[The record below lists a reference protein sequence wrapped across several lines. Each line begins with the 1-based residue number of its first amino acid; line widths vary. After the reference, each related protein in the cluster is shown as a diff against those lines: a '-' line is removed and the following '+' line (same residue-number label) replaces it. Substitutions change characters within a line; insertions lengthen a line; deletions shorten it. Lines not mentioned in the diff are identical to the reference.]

1 MPERAA
7 VRRCGTESRTFN
19 AMGPSPLERVT
30 NLLTLLL
37 ETRVP
42 LTLKQVSHELVGM
55 YPDKHV
61 ALRGAFERDKALL
74 RDIGVPI
81 ETEVLGGDQAGET
94 AYRIDR
100 DRYELRGLQL
110 DDDER
115 HALQMAVATIRSDAG
130 QEGLWKLGGS
140 VLASSSVVTNVVQHV
155 ALPILRAASGSR
167 NAVTFRYR
175 GIERELH
182 PYGLL
187 LREGFW
193 YAIGHDRG
201 HGEVRTY
208 RVDRIESDVVSHPNK
223 TFERPEGFDVRA
235 AFPAD
240 AKLLGEPDD
249 GAGTAEV
256 AVDPPLAEVVR
267 AELGTASVAREDAGV
282 VVFDVP
288 CVNRDA
294 FRSWVLGLGARAEV
308 LGPPQVRADLVA
320 WLRSVA
326 ALPGHPEADAAPQAD
341 AAPEAGAS

>member
-1 MPERAA
+1 
-7 VRRCGTESRTFN
+7 
-19 AMGPSPLERVT
+19 MGPSPLERIT

-55 YPDKHV
+55 YPEKPV

-110 DDDER
+110 DEDER
-115 HALQMAVATIRSDAG
+115 HALQMAVATIRSDTG

-140 VLASSSVVTNVVQHV
+140 VRPSSSVVTNVVQHE

-175 GIERELH
+175 GVERELQ

-193 YAIGHDRG
+193 YAIGHDRD
-201 HGEVRTY
+201 HAEVRTY
-208 RVDRIESDVVSHPNK
+208 RVDRIEGDVVSHTNK
-223 TFERPEGFDVRA
+223 TFERPDGFDVRA

-240 AKLLGEPDD
+240 AKLLGEIDD
-249 GAGTAEV
+249 GPGTAEV
-256 AVDPPLAEVVR
+256 AVDPPLADLVR
-267 AELGTASVAREDAGV
+267 AELGAASVVREEAGV
-282 VVFDVP
+282 VVFEVP

-308 LGPPQVRADLVA
+308 LGPPEVRAELVE

-326 ALPGHPEADAAPQAD
+326 VPPGPSDASDVSD
-341 AAPEAGAS
+341 ASAVSDTGGAS

>member
-1 MPERAA
+1 
-7 VRRCGTESRTFN
+7 
-19 AMGPSPLERVT
+19 MGPSPLERVT

-42 LTLKQVSHELVGM
+42 LTLRQIANELEGM
-55 YPDKHV
+55 YPVNHV

-74 RDIGVPI
+74 REIGVPI

-140 VLASSSVVTNVVQHV
+140 VLSSSSVVANVVQHE
-155 ALPILRAASGSR
+155 ALPVLRAASGEHTT
-167 NAVTFRYR
+167 VGFRYR
-175 GIERELH
+175 DRDREVD

-193 YAIGHDRG
+193 YVVGHDHG

-208 RVDRIESDVVSHPNK
+208 RVDRIQGAVRVLADRSFH
-223 TFERPEGFDVRA
+223 RPEGFDVRA

-240 AKLLGEPDD
+240 AKLLGDGDGDD
-249 GAGTAEV
+249 GPATADV
-256 AVDPPLAEVVR
+256 VVDPPVATVVRVELGDEAVVAERGDGSVVFRVPCRNREAFRGWVIGLGVHAEVV
-267 AELGTASVAREDAGV
+267 A
-282 VVFDVP
+282 
-288 CVNRDA
+288 
-294 FRSWVLGLGARAEV
+294 
-308 LGPPQVRADLVA
+308 PPEVRADVVA
-320 WLRSVA
+320 WLRGIAGGAPTPVA
-326 ALPGHPEADAAPQAD
+326 PSAVPPAAAPANGG
-341 AAPEAGAS
+341 GAS

>member
-1 MPERAA
+1 
-7 VRRCGTESRTFN
+7 
-19 AMGPSPLERVT
+19 MGPSPLERVT

-42 LTLKQVSHELVGM
+42 MTLKQISQELSGM
-55 YPDKHV
+55 YPEKYV

-94 AYRIDR
+94 GYLIDR
-100 DRYELRGLQL
+100 DRYELRGLHL

-140 VLASSSVVTNVVQHV
+140 VLPSSSVVTNVVQHE
-155 ALPILRAASGSR
+155 ALPTLRAASGTRTS
-167 NAVTFRYR
+167 VGFRYR
-175 GIERELH
+175 GTDRVLD

-193 YAIGHDRG
+193 YVIGHDHHHR
-201 HGEVRTY
+201 EVRTY
-208 RVDRIESDVVSHPNK
+208 RVDRIEGEVAVLAGE
-223 TFERPEGFDVRA
+223 TFDRPDGFDVRA

-240 AKLLGEPDD
+240 AKLLGDADD
-249 GAGTAEV
+249 GASSAEV
-256 AVDPPLAEVVR
+256 MVDPPLADVVR
-267 AELGTASVAREDAGV
+267 GELGADAVVSEDGSGA
-282 VVFDVP
+282 VVFRVP

-294 FRSWVLGLGARAEV
+294 FRSWVLGLGQHAEV
-308 LGPPQVRADLVA
+308 LAPPEVRADLVA
-320 WLRSVA
+320 WLRSFAVGA
-326 ALPGHPEADAAPQAD
+326 GADA
-341 AAPEAGAS
+341 GRTS

>member
-1 MPERAA
+1 
-7 VRRCGTESRTFN
+7 
-19 AMGPSPLERVT
+19 MGPSPLERVT

-42 LTLKQVSHELVGM
+42 LTLKQIANELEGM
-55 YPDKHV
+55 YPEGHV

-140 VLASSSVVTNVVQHV
+140 VLPSSSVVTNVVQHE
-155 ALPILRAASGSR
+155 ALPVLRVASGER
-167 NAVTFRYR
+167 TTVGFRYR
-175 GIERELH
+175 DRDREVD

-193 YAIGHDRG
+193 YVVGHDHG
-201 HGEVRTY
+201 HGQVRTY
-208 RVDRIESDVVSHPNK
+208 RVDRIQGAVSVLAGR
-223 TFERPEGFDVRA
+223 TFHRPEGFDVRT

-240 AKLLGEPDD
+240 AKLLGDHDD
-249 GAGTAEV
+249 GPEHAAV
-256 AVDPPLAEVVR
+256 AVDQPVAAVVGR
-267 AELGTASVAREDAGV
+267 ELGEDAVIEQRAHASV
-282 VVFDVP
+282 VFRVP
-288 CVNRDA
+288 CRNREA
-294 FRSWVLGLGARAEV
+294 FRSWVLGLGMHAEV
-308 LGPPQVRADLVA
+308 LEPPEVRADVVS
-320 WLRSVA
+320 WLRGIV
-326 ALPGHPEADAAPQAD
+326 DAARGPAS
-341 AAPEAGAS
+341 PTGGAS

>member
-1 MPERAA
+1 
-7 VRRCGTESRTFN
+7 
-19 AMGPSPLERVT
+19 MGASPLERVT

-42 LTLKQVSHELVGM
+42 LTLKQISHELDGM

-94 AYRIDR
+94 AYLIDR
-100 DRYELRGLQL
+100 DRYELRGLHL

-130 QEGLWKLGGS
+130 QEALWKLGGS
-140 VLASSSVVTNVVQHV
+140 VLPSSTVVTNVVQHE
-155 ALPILRAASGSR
+155 ALPTLRAASGDR
-167 NAVTFRYR
+167 LTVAFTYR
-175 GIERELH
+175 GSDRRLD

-193 YAIGHDRG
+193 YVIGHDHV
-201 HGEVRTY
+201 HGAVRTY
-208 RVDRIESDVVSHPNK
+208 RVDRIEGEVEVCSGE
-223 TFERPEGFDVRA
+223 TFERPAGFDARV

-240 AKLLGEPDD
+240 AKLLGGADD
-249 GAGTAEV
+249 AFSVAEV
-256 AVDPPLAEVVR
+256 AVDPPLASVVL
-267 AELGTASVAREDAGV
+267 AELGSDAVIRENDDGAM
-282 VVFDVP
+282 VFSVP

-294 FRSWVLGLGARAEV
+294 FRSWVFGLGHHAEV
-308 LGPPQVRADLVA
+308 IGPSAVRADLVA
-320 WLRSVA
+320 WLRAVA
-326 ALPGHPEADAAPQAD
+326 EGRGSSR
-341 AAPEAGAS
+341 AGASS

>member
-1 MPERAA
+1 
-7 VRRCGTESRTFN
+7 
-19 AMGPSPLERVT
+19 MGPSPLERVT

-42 LTLKQVSHELVGM
+42 LTLKQIANELAGM
-55 YPDKHV
+55 YPDKAV

-94 AYRIDR
+94 GYRIDR

-115 HALQMAVATIRSDAG
+115 HALQMAVATIRSDTG

-140 VLASSSVVTNVVQHV
+140 VLPSSTVVANVAQLD
-155 ALPILRAASGSR
+155 ALPTLRAASGDR
-167 NAVTFRYR
+167 RPVGFRYR
-175 GIERELH
+175 DTDRELD

-193 YAIGHDRG
+193 YVIGHDHRY
-201 HGEVRTY
+201 GEVRTY
-208 RVDRIESDVVSHPNK
+208 RVDRIQGAVTVFTDRSFD
-223 TFERPEGFDVRA
+223 RPAGFDVRT

-240 AKLLGEPDD
+240 SKMLGEAED
-249 GAGTAEV
+249 GATEAEV

-267 AELGTASVAREDAGV
+267 AELGPDAIVASRSDGS
-282 VVFDVP
+282 VVFRVP
-288 CVNRDA
+288 CANRDA
-294 FRSWVLGLGARAEV
+294 FRSWVLGLGLHAEV
-308 LGPPQVRADLVA
+308 LGPPEVRADLVSH
-320 WLRSVA
+320 LRSMAVGVGGVA
-326 ALPGHPEADAAPQAD
+326 G
-341 AAPEAGAS
+341 GAS